1 MKRNIF
7 IFALV
12 IITFSSCLKDE
23 GNYDYTQLKNVTIS
37 GLDNSYRFILQVP
50 QTLKPLI
57 KTDIAEDN
65 MTYCWRI
72 GADTLTKT
80 RDFNYTF
87 THVPATSDPLTLDIY
102 DKTTNVRYTKAMT
115 LSVVSP
121 FYTGWLILANNNG
134 QGELNFQSY
143 ETDSTLYQNI
153 YEEVNKEKLTGT
165 PVMVKQI
172 NYQDGLSG
180 AYADRV
186 AVVCK
191 DGKSPDLDG
200 TSLLK
205 YKYIEDD
212 FKTENKPSLIDVT
225 AEYYSNDRAL
235 NVVTTD
241 GKLYGKAVGSM
252 SPPEDGYFQYPFQS
266 DGLDYRVAPYLVR
279 PVYNSYYYA
288 LDELN
293 HRFVYYTSNSLS
305 SKVSHLQWDITNS
318 IKTASHDTIPGVA
331 AWMGGIMYDDDVYAV
346 TNNDGEYRL
355 YRFSVIWDGTAT
367 LLACVKLPEG
377 VVSKDS
383 HFALHPISPY
393 LFVSNGNKLQAINL
407 ENLTNINSAIN
418 DLATYEGDITDIQFA
433 YDANKQVN
441 ELGIAVQT
449 SADKSS
455 LLIINSQLTSHGA
468 IIKHFDGIKGKVVS
482 IYRKIM

>member
-1 MKRNIF
+1 MKKNIF
-7 IFALV
+7 IFTLV
-12 IITFSSCLKDE
+12 MITFSSCLKDE
-23 GNYDYTQLKNVTIS
+23 GNYDYTQLNDVTIS

-50 QTLKPLI
+50 QTLTPVI
-57 KTDIAEDN
+57 KTDIAGDKLN
-65 MTYCWRI
+65 YCWRV
-72 GADTLTKT
+72 GADTLAKT
-80 RDFNYTF
+80 CNFNYTF
-87 THVPATSDPLTLDIY
+87 TREPVTPDPLTFDVY
-102 DKTTNVRYTKAMT
+102 DKTTNVRYTKTMA

-153 YEEVNKEKLTGT
+153 YEEVNKGKLTGT

-172 NYQDGLSG
+172 NYQDGFTG

-186 AVVCK
+186 VVVCR

-212 FKTENKPSLIDVT
+212 FKTEGKPSLIDIT
-225 AEYYSNDRAL
+225 AEYYSEDKVL
-235 NVVTTD
+235 NVVSTD
-241 GKLYGKAVGSM
+241 GKLYCKTPGAM
-252 SPPEDGYFQYPFQS
+252 STPEDGYFQFPFRGDS
-266 DGLDYRVAPYLVR
+266 LSYRVAPYLAR
-279 PVYNSYYYA
+279 PGYNSYYYT

-293 HRFVYYTSNSLS
+293 HRFVYYTSNLLS
-305 SKVSHLQWDITNS
+305 SKVGPLQWDITNS

-346 TNNDGEYRL
+346 TNNDGKYWL

-377 VVSKDS
+377 VVNKDS
-383 HFALHPISPY
+383 HFALHPTSPY
-393 LFVSNGNKLQAINL
+393 LFVSNGKKLQAINL
-407 ENLTNINSAIN
+407 ENLTDINSAVN
-418 DLATYEGDITDIQFA
+418 DLATYDGDITDMQFA
-433 YDANKQVN
+433 YNKNKNVN

-482 IYRKIM
+482 ICRKIM